1 MRLFRQ
7 RNTTPAVSV
16 QSEYRWG
23 TVTDPASSSAGAWQ
37 RTTDAFRV
45 DGTGF
50 AVGVRGENPRTVLTQ
65 LAEEVRNDRQRLGG
79 TTFSASAP
87 VPGTTVTNLGSTRLE
102 LAGDPR
108 FDMESPYVA
117 RSRTCLFAAAC
128 DDSTYSGWTS
138 TDERVVETSRV
149 FSAGTLTETSSLL
162 NGVPET
168 ATRTIEAVV
177 AYGQKITI
185 NPPGSRNVSTRLRHE
200 S

>member
-79 TTFSASAP
+79 TTFSAGAP

-128 DDSTYSGWTS
+128 DDSTYSGWTYPLHDHRPCVTS
-138 TDERVVETSRV
+138 GPRGAALSSRWSSIGRASYAERVLM
-149 FSAGTLTETSSLL
+149 TLTER
-162 NGVPET
+162 GAAGP
-168 ATRTIEAVV
+168 
-177 AYGQKITI
+177 
-185 NPPGSRNVSTRLRHE
+185 
-200 S
+200 